1 MKSNRDLSAAVSEAV
16 LKAGSRRVA
25 DLAFEF
31 GVSEVI
37 IRKTLDRLER
47 RGVIRR
53 FHGEARAYDGDAIPF
68 RMGLH
73 YAQKQNAA
81 ELAAGLV
88 KPGEAILL
96 EAGSAVACLADR
108 LKSRKGLTVVTP
120 NLFIARIFKAGPVRV
135 VVTGGEY
142 QEESESL
149 VGPLAEAAVR
159 GIGFSKAFL
168 GASGYTTAG
177 GFALNDS
184 SRARLSSIILDRGAE
199 NYVITDS
206 SKFGAAHTAPY
217 CSNLALLTGI
227 VTDPGILGAF
237 RAEFEAA
244 GLRLIF

>member
-1 MKSNRDLSAAVSEAV
+1 MKSNRNLAAAVSEAV

-25 DLAFEF
+25 DLAPEF
-31 GVSEVI
+31 GVSEVT
-37 IRKTLDRLER
+37 IRKILDGLER
-47 RGVIRR
+47 TGVIRR
-53 FHGEARAYDGDAIPF
+53 YHGEARAYDGDAIPF

-88 KPGEAILL
+88 KHGEAILL
-96 EAGSAVACLADR
+96 EAGSAVACLAER
-108 LKSRKGLTVVTP
+108 LKSRRGLTIVTP
-120 NLFIARIFKAGPVRV
+120 NLFIARIFRGGPVRV

-184 SRARLSSIILDRGAE
+184 SRARLSSVILERGAE
-199 NYVITDS
+199 NYVLTDS
-206 SKFGAAHTAPY
+206 SKFGVAHIAPY
-217 CSNLALLTGI
+217 CSNLSLLTGI
-227 VTDPGILGAF
+227 VTDPGIPSAF

-244 GLRLIF
+244 GLTLLF